1 MTVRLA
7 AITDA
12 RALAELAEHTFREA
26 FHAMNSPDDMALH
39 CRQSY
44 SPAQQTAEILA
55 SDRATLLYDTEA
67 GLAGYAQLRWG
78 AAAPECVTGPTPG
91 EVLRFYVR
99 SEHHGHGVA
108 TALMD
113 AALELLSQR
122 GCRTAW
128 LGVWERNPR
137 AIAFYRKQG
146 FVAVGEQTF
155 VLGTDHQRDK
165 VFVRPL

>member
-1 MTVRLA
+1 MTIRLA
-7 AITDA
+7 ATADA
-12 RALAELAEHTFREA
+12 GALAELADHTFREA
-26 FHAMNSPDDMALH
+26 FGAMNSPEDMALH

-44 SPAQQTAEILA
+44 SPAQQTEEILA
-55 SDRATLLYDTEA
+55 SDRATLLYETAA

-78 AAAPECVTGPTPG
+78 AAAPQCITGPAPG
-91 EVLRFYVR
+91 EVLRFYVS

-113 AALELLSQR
+113 AALELLAQR

-137 AIAFYRKQG
+137 AIAFYRKRG
-146 FVAVGEQTF
+146 FVEAGEQIF

-165 VFVRPL
+165 VFVKPL